1 MNGLLQTTSCISNI
15 IQEELYKKIYL
26 RFPGKIVLSLIIY
39 FDENKVKFIRR
50 RTNQKYKTKTKQN
63 KL

>member
-1 MNGLLQTTSCISNI
+1 MFMNGLLQTTSCISNI

-39 FDENKVKFIRR
+39 YENKVKFIRR
-50 RTNQKYKTKTKQN
+50 ATNQKYKNKTK
-63 KL
+63 

>member
-1 MNGLLQTTSCISNI
+1 MFMNGLLQTTSCISNI

-39 FDENKVKFIRR
+39 YENKVKFIRR
-50 RTNQKYKTKTKQN
+50 AMNQKYKNKTK
-63 KL
+63 